1 MLIQKEQGREKL
13 GKGSWWNAD
22 LGGPGGAA
30 FCQGTKPVPSSRG
43 RCGPALPQRRKQAT
57 SPRPGMQTETLS
69 HPSQTPSK
77 PVVYPSAQATHCL
90 GVFPGLL
97 ASSTPQVSSWC
108 SEDSRS
114 LQNRLL
120 SPCAEHCSGFH
131 PQWVTCSLPCVSAH
145 GPCSTQVPQLRSQAI
160 SFPSPSPGAQ
170 TPHLLEWQD
179 LASLSVRLCSLG
191 TD

>member
-1 MLIQKEQGREKL
+1 MQIWVALEVLPSAKAQSLSQ
-13 GKGSWWNAD
+13 A
-22 LGGPGGAA
+22 PGEDAGQH
-30 FCQGTKPVPSSRG
+30 CHRGESRQPPS
-43 RCGPALPQRRKQAT
+43 
-57 SPRPGMQTETLS
+57 RPGMQTETLS

-90 GVFPGLL
+90 GVFPRLL

-145 GPCSTQVPQLRSQAI
+145 GPCSTQVPQLHSQAI